1 MLHPTRGLTS
11 GKGGDSASFADVDME
26 EEVRAAYDLVKTVDV
41 LDVSTGEFAT
51 VSSFARLTRCTEGT
65 HVWRTA
71 EDSYK
76 ERVSRVENQIIAL
89 LRDRL
94 GAARNT
100 RELLRVFSRFNALFV
115 RPKVR
120 GAVQDHQSQL
130 LDSVKEDIRRLHE
143 KFKQSVRLLLHPF
156 NEIQDD
162 VRIVQALRSLSYVS
176 AS

>member
-1 MLHPTRGLTS
+1 VSRTDRG
-11 GKGGDSASFADVDME
+11 
-26 EEVRAAYDLVKTVDV
+26 
-41 LDVSTGEFAT
+41 
-51 VSSFARLTRCTEGT
+51 TEGT
-65 HVWRTA
+65 HLWRTA
-71 EDSYK
+71 EDGYK

-143 KFKQSVRLLLHPF
+143 KFKQSVCP
-156 NEIQDD
+156 D
-162 VRIVQALRSLSYVS
+162 A
-176 AS
+176 